1 MKGKWSTAVRFVV
14 TSLVALAIGAVVIL
28 ISRQSPLEAYSL
40 LFKGAFGSREGLADT
55 LLCATPLILTGLAT
69 GIAFRA
75 GVFNVGVE
83 GSLYLGAFGAA
94 WVGFTFTSMPG
105 WLLILFAVVISALAG
120 GVWSLVPA
128 SLKVRL
134 GVDEVVST
142 IMLNYVAILF
152 TSYLV
157 NYPFLPPGVANSMSA
172 PIAPQARLARLL
184 PPSQLNTSFLWAL
197 LAAVIV
203 AWTYRKTTL
212 GYEMRMVGSN
222 SAFARASGIN
232 VGAVI
237 YRSMWI
243 SGLLGGLAGAAQIL
257 GVNYRFI
264 DGFSPGYGFDGMTVA
279 LLAKNDPVGIVAG
292 ALLFGALRN
301 GGSTIQLF
309 SSIPISL
316 VDILQAVV
324 VLLATAEVVLPRLRY
339 RKRVETYELHY

>member
-1 MKGKWSTAVRFVV
+1 MNSKWNTGARFAA
-14 TSLVALAIGAVVIL
+14 TFLIALTVGAIVISV
-28 ISRQSPLEAYSL
+28 SRQSPREAYSL
-40 LFKGAFGSREGLADT
+40 LLAGAFGSREGVADT

-69 GIAFRA
+69 GVAFRT

-83 GSLYLGAFGAA
+83 GCLYLGAFAAA
-94 WVGFTFTSMPG
+94 WVGFTFTSLPR
-105 WLLILFAVVISALAG
+105 WVLIPLAVVLSSLVG
-120 GVWSLVPA
+120 GVWSLLPA
-128 SLKVRL
+128 ALKVRL

-142 IMLNYVAILF
+142 IMLNYVAMLF

-172 PIAPQARLARLL
+172 PVATQARLARLL
-184 PPSQLNTSFLWAL
+184 PPSQLNTSLIWAL
-197 LAAVIV
+197 LAAAIV
-203 AWTYRKTTL
+203 AWLYWKTTL

-222 SAFARASGIN
+222 SAFARVCGVN

-237 YRSMWI
+237 YKSMWI
-243 SGLLGGLAGAAQIL
+243 SGMLGGLAGAAQVL

-279 LLAKNDPVGIVAG
+279 LLANNDPAGIVVG

-309 SSIPISL
+309 SSIPMSL

-324 VLLATAEVVLPRLRY
+324 VLLVTAELALPRLRY
-339 RKRVETYELHY
+339 RKRGDGYAFRH